1 MNKKKKTRFLMK
13 SDLRVEES
21 VSSIPCDLFLVIGAN
36 GTSMDQLSCPIMNH
50 VPGQPTPPNVQRTPL
65 RNTALKKGLIKVNQ
79 WLIVPLRRVSP

>member
-1 MNKKKKTRFLMK
+1 MNKKKKPRFLMK

-50 VPGQPTPPNVQRTPL
+50 VPGLHIEANIMASQPTPPNVP
-65 RNTALKKGLIKVNQ
+65 
-79 WLIVPLRRVSP
+79 P

>member
-36 GTSMDQLSCPIMNH
+36 GTSMDQLSCPLVRLKVRMLPENH
-50 VPGQPTPPNVQRTPL
+50 GIPKLVVWRSQNPAKNSFKPL
-65 RNTALKKGLIKVNQ
+65 CFGG
-79 WLIVPLRRVSP
+79 SSDS